1 MEVVVLAG
9 KRLSEKTL
17 FGMVY
22 RGKKQLKRL
31 AKVDKQG
38 IAKKQ
43 NQHIKSNTFYLINY
57 LSLLLS
63 HSFCFVDQLYNSC
76 LRREGCDGD
85 DECYVCGGGC
95 MVYFSTPR
103 VTFYPLHIEE

>member
-43 NQHIKSNTFYLINY
+43 NHTSN
-57 LSLLLS
+57 
-63 HSFCFVDQLYNSC
+63 Q
-76 LRREGCDGD
+76 
-85 DECYVCGGGC
+85 
-95 MVYFSTPR
+95 TP
-103 VTFYPLHIEE
+103 FI